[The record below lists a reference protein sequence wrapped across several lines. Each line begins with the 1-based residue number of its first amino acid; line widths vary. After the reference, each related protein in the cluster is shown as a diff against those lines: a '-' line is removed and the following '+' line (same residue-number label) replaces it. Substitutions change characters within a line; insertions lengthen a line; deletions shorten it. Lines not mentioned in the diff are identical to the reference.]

1 MKKYDLVL
9 FDCDGTLY
17 NTYPGVRANYE
28 NTLKMLGK
36 PPMPDDYDWNRCI
49 GPLLEYV
56 LGVELGFTEEELPLA
71 VKTYRSTYPKIG
83 IEGSIL
89 YEGMMDCLNGLTDA
103 GVRVGVASSKTQSNL
118 DATLAKD
125 DIAGIFS
132 CVVGPKPDIRY
143 TKTETI
149 LISSEVTGVPRNKIL
164 MVGDT
169 KFDAIG
175 AQEAGVD
182 FFAALWGFGKEEE
195 FEDYPCVCRGD
206 VPGDILK
213 YVLSSRDNV

>member
-49 GPLLEYV
+49 GPLLEHV
-56 LGVELGFTEEELPLA
+56 LGVELGFTKEELPLA
-71 VKTYRSTYPKIG
+71 VKMYRSTYPKIG

-89 YEGMMDCLNGLTDA
+89 YDGMMECLNGLIGA
-103 GVRVGVASSKTQSNL
+103 GVKVGVASSKTQSNL

-125 DIAGIFS
+125 SIVEIFS

-149 LISSEVTGVPRNKIL
+149 LISAEKVEVPKNRIL

-175 AQEAGVD
+175 AEEAGVD
-182 FFAALWGFGKEEE
+182 FFAALWGFGEEKDFNE
-195 FEDYPCVCRGD
+195 HPFVSKGNKPA
-206 VPGDILK
+206 DILQF
-213 YVLSSRDNV
+213 VLT